1 MRTVTICGA
10 LALTMPMADAQNIAF
25 PEVVR
30 LENVRAE
37 GDMKIVTVGNVQ
49 RHYSLFCK
57 VEAID
62 CITPE
67 RGKNYLLLFDNRT
80 SEMATAKEFIAS
92 PAVRALIATIQK
104 ERQNIVLV
112 PEEGGSPSDRGMFLL
127 DAGGRAVHVD

>member
-67 RGKNYLLLFDNRT
+67 QGKNYLLLFDNRT

-104 ERQNIVLV
+104 ERQTSFSFPKEAVAQVIVAC
-112 PEEGGSPSDRGMFLL
+112 SSSMRG
-127 DAGGRAVHVD
+127 DVD